1 MGFLA
6 ALLILIINGL
16 LPACPCSDWS
26 NNFSLSGLLECKVAL
41 NASSWG
47 NESYLDFSS
56 ISGMMQ
62 AMRRHWFSYHGVM
75 PSPHIKAGEQMSVHS
90 WKVAHF

>member
-6 ALLILIINGL
+6 ILLILINSL
-16 LPACPCSDWS
+16 LPACPCSDWP

-47 NESYLDFSS
+47 NESYLDFSGF
-56 ISGMMQ
+56 SGMMQ
-62 AMRRHWFSYHGVM
+62 AV
-75 PSPHIKAGEQMSVHS
+75 
-90 WKVAHF
+90 